1 MTSPR
6 TEADYWIKTLAKC
19 WKDGMSHITMK
30 PIFIQLAKKSL
41 RPPEAMSAQ
50 IRGQGILSQ
59 YNQIKP
65 FSLEKP
71 IHSTLFLVAAS

>member
-1 MTSPR
+1 MLERRNVSYYK
-6 TEADYWIKTLAKC
+6 EAHFHTI
-19 WKDGMSHITMK
+19 G
-30 PIFIQLAKKSL
+30 KKSL

-50 IRGQGILSQ
+50 IRGQGIVSQ